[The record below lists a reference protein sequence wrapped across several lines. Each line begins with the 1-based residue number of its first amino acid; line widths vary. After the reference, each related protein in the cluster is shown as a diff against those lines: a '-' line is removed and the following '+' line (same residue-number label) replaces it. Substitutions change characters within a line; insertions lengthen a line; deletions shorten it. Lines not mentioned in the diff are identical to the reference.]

1 MNLYLHPEALQ
12 LEVEYRHQQRL
23 QEYRTA
29 AASQRRLQQQ
39 LGAALNRLGQYFV
52 LWGQQIQA
60 GSALSE
66 EQELYHGYPT
76 A

>member
-1 MNLYLHPEALQ
+1 
-12 LEVEYRHQQRL
+12 
-23 QEYRTA
+23 
-29 AASQRRLQQQ
+29 
-39 LGAALNRLGQYFV
+39 LNRLGQYFV